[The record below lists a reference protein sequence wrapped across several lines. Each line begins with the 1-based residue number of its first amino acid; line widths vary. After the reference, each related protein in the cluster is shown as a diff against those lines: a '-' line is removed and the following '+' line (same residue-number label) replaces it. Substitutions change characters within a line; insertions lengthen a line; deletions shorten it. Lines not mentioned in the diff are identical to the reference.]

1 MLQKLFIQHYAII
14 DSIDISFSEKLNIIT
29 GETGAGKSI
38 LVGAMGLI
46 LGERADSNVLF
57 DSERKCIVEGIFTT
71 DQRKDIQKFIAENDL
86 DATDEI
92 IIRRE
97 VSANGKSRAF
107 INDTPVTLVQLKQLA
122 SMLVDLHQ
130 QFDTLELGDSDFQR
144 DIIDALAGHQ
154 QTLTDYQ
161 RIYARYTQT
170 EKQLSL
176 ARQQQASAQK
186 ELDYNRFLFS
196 ELEDAALKENELEDI
211 EAELKVLN
219 NAELIKASLG
229 KVQFTLQEGD
239 QPVVQQ
245 LKALSNQLQSA
256 EQYHTGIPALIQR
269 LQSAQIE
276 LRDIAGE
283 AEQINEALE
292 FDAARI
298 QLLSERL
305 DTGYKLLKKHGVQTT
320 AELLSIQENLEQQL
334 TQILHLDEAIGRLEK
349 EAAAQLKEATV
360 LAATLTAGRTKQIA
374 PLEKKTEK
382 LLAQVG
388 MPNARLRVNMSA
400 SALGP
405 YGADGIEF
413 LFDANKSNRF
423 EPLKKVAS
431 GGELSR
437 LMLCIKSLVAASVE
451 LPTLIFDEIDS
462 GISGEAAKQVG
473 IIMKALG
480 RSHQVI
486 AITHQP
492 QIAAKADLHFFV
504 YKQER
509 NGKIHTQIRQLNEEE
524 RVDAIARMLGG
535 EKPTPVVLNNA
546 REMIT
551 T

>member
-57 DSERKCIVEGIFTT
+57 DSESKCIVEGVFTA
-71 DQRKDIQKFIAENDL
+71 DKRKDIQKFIAENDL
-86 DATDEI
+86 DAADEI

-97 VSANGKSRAF
+97 VSASGKSRAF
-107 INDTPVTLVQLKQLA
+107 VNDTPVTLVQLKQLA
-122 SMLVDLHQ
+122 AMLVDLHQ

-154 QTLTDYQ
+154 ETLAEYQ
-161 RIYARYTQT
+161 RIYAAYIQA
-170 EKQLSL
+170 EKQLLS
-176 ARQQQASAQK
+176 AKQQQSSAQK
-186 ELDYNRFLFS
+186 ELDYNKFLFS
-196 ELEDAALKENELEDI
+196 ELEEAALKDNEIEDI
-211 EAELKVLN
+211 EVELKTLN

-229 KVQFTLQEGD
+229 KVAFTLQEGD
-239 QPVVQQ
+239 QPIVQQ
-245 LKALSNQLQSA
+245 LKMLSHQLQPA
-256 EQYHTGIPALIQR
+256 EQYHTDIPALIQR

-276 LRDIAGE
+276 LRDIADE
-283 AEQINEALE
+283 AEQINAALE
-292 FDAARI
+292 FDTARI
-298 QLLSERL
+298 QLLNERL
-305 DTGYKLLKKHGVQTT
+305 DTGYKLLKKHGVQST
-320 AELLSIQENLEQQL
+320 AELLTIQGNLEQQL
-334 TQILHLDEAIGRLEK
+334 TQILHLDEDISRLEK
-349 EAAAQLKEATV
+349 EAAAQLKTATA
-360 LAATLTAGRTKQIA
+360 LAATLTAGRSKQIS

-382 LLAQVG
+382 LLTQVG
-388 MPNARLRVNMSA
+388 MPNARLKVNLSP
-400 SALGP
+400 SSIGP
-405 YGADGIEF
+405 YGSDNIEF

-492 QIAAKADLHFFV
+492 QIAAKADMHFFV
-504 YKQER
+504 YKQEK
-509 NGKIHTQIRQLNEEE
+509 NGKIHTQIRQLDDEE

-546 REMIT
+546 REMIAT
-551 T
+551 

>member
-144 DIIDALAGHQ
+144 DIIDALAGHPE
-154 QTLTDYQ
+154 TFTDYQ
-161 RIYARYTQT
+161 RVYARYIQT

-186 ELDYNRFLFS
+186 ELDYNKFLFS
-196 ELEDAALKENELEDI
+196 ELEDAALKENELEDT
-211 EAELKVLN
+211 EAELKTLN

-239 QPVVQQ
+239 QPIVQQ
-245 LKALSNQLQSA
+245 LKMLSNQLQPA
-256 EQYHTGIPALIQR
+256 EQYHAGIPALIQR

-276 LRDIAGE
+276 LRDIGDE

-298 QLLSERL
+298 QLLNERL
-305 DTGYKLLKKHGVQTT
+305 DTGYKLLKKHGVQAT
-320 AELLSIQENLEQQL
+320 AELLSIKENLEQQL
-334 TQILHLDEAIGRLEK
+334 TQILHLDEAISRLEK
-349 EAAAQLKEATV
+349 EASAQLKEVTG
-360 LAATLTAGRTKQIA
+360 LAATLTAGRSKQIA

-388 MPNARLRVNMSA
+388 MPNARLKVNLFPA
-400 SALGP
+400 ALGP
-405 YGADGIEF
+405 YGADSIEF

-492 QIAAKADLHFFV
+492 QIAAKADIHFFV

-509 NGKIHTQIRQLNEEE
+509 NGKIHTQIRQLNDEE

-535 EKPTPVVLNNA
+535 EKPTPIVMNNA

>member
-14 DSIDISFSEKLNIIT
+14 DSIDITFSEKLNIIT

-57 DSERKCIVEGIFTT
+57 DSESKCIVEGVFAA
-71 DQRKDIQKFIAENDL
+71 DKRRDIQKFIAENDL
-86 DATDEI
+86 DARDEI

-144 DIIDALAGHQ
+144 DIIDALAGHTE
-154 QTLTDYQ
+154 TLTDYQ
-161 RIYARYTQT
+161 RIYARYIHT

-196 ELEDAALKENELEDI
+196 ELKDAALKENELEDI
-211 EAELKVLN
+211 EAELKTLN
-219 NAELIKASLG
+219 NAELIKGSLG

-239 QPVVQQ
+239 QPIVHH
-245 LKALSNQLQSA
+245 LKMLSNQLQPA
-256 EQYHTGIPALIQR
+256 EQYHAGISALIQR

-276 LRDIAGE
+276 LRDIADE

-298 QLLSERL
+298 QLLNERL

-334 TQILHLDEAIGRLEK
+334 TQILHLDEAISRLEK
-349 EAAAQLKEATV
+349 EMAAKLKEVTA
-360 LAATLTAGRTKQIA
+360 LAATLTAGRSKQIA

-388 MPNARLRVNMSA
+388 MPNARLRVNLSPA
-400 SALGP
+400 ALGP

-509 NGKIHTQIRQLNEEE
+509 NSKIHTHIRQLNDEE
-524 RVDAIARMLGG
+524 RVEAIARMLGG
-535 EKPTPVVLNNA
+535 EKPTPVVMNNA

>member
-1 MLQKLFIQHYAII
+1 MLQKLFIRHYAII

-57 DSERKCIVEGIFTT
+57 DSDSKCIVEGVFTT
-71 DQRKDIQKFIAENDL
+71 DKRKDIQKFIAENDL
-86 DATDEI
+86 DAADEI

-107 INDTPVTLVQLKQLA
+107 VNDTPVTLVQLKQLA

-144 DIIDALAGHQ
+144 DIIDALAGHPE
-154 QTLTDYQ
+154 TLAGYQ
-161 RIYARYTQT
+161 RIYARYIQT

-211 EAELKVLN
+211 EAELKILN

-245 LKALSNQLQSA
+245 LKALANQLQSA
-256 EQYHTGIPALIQR
+256 EQYHAGIPALIQR
-269 LQSAQIE
+269 LQSAHIE
-276 LRDIAGE
+276 LRDIADE

-298 QLLSERL
+298 QLLNERL

-320 AELLSIQENLEQQL
+320 AELLSIKGNLEQQL
-334 TQILHLDEAIGRLEK
+334 TQILHLDEAISRLEK
-349 EAAAQLKEATV
+349 EAAAQLKEVTA
-360 LAATLTAGRTKQIA
+360 LAATLTAGRAKQIA

-388 MPNARLRVNMSA
+388 MPNARLKVSLSA

-405 YGADGIEF
+405 YGADSIEF

-423 EPLKKVAS
+423 ESLKKVAS

-492 QIAAKADLHFFV
+492 QIAAKADMHFFV

-509 NGKIHTQIRQLNEEE
+509 NGKIHTQIRQLNDEE

-535 EKPTPVVLNNA
+535 EKPTPVVMNNA

>member
-14 DSIDISFSEKLNIIT
+14 DSIDITFSEKLNIIT

-57 DSERKCIVEGIFTT
+57 DSESKCIVEGIFTT
-71 DQRKDIQKFIAENDL
+71 DKRKDIQKFIAENDL

-144 DIIDALAGHQ
+144 EIIDALAGHTE
-154 QTLTDYQ
+154 TLTDYQ
-161 RIYARYTQT
+161 RIYARYIHT

-196 ELEDAALKENELEDI
+196 ELKDAALKENELEDI
-211 EAELKVLN
+211 EAELKTLN
-219 NAELIKASLG
+219 NAELIKGSLG

-239 QPVVQQ
+239 QPIVHH
-245 LKALSNQLQSA
+245 LKMLSNQLQPA
-256 EQYHTGIPALIQR
+256 EQYHAGIPALIQR

-276 LRDIAGE
+276 LRDIADE

-298 QLLSERL
+298 QLLNERL

-334 TQILHLDEAIGRLEK
+334 TQILHLDEAISRLEK
-349 EAAAQLKEATV
+349 EMAAKLKEVTA
-360 LAATLTAGRTKQIA
+360 LAATLTAGRSKQIA

-388 MPNARLRVNMSA
+388 MPNARLRVNLSPA
-400 SALGP
+400 ALGP

-492 QIAAKADLHFFV
+492 QIAAKADMHFFV
-504 YKQER
+504 YKEER
-509 NGKIHTQIRQLNEEE
+509 NGKIHTQIRQLNDEE

-535 EKPTPVVLNNA
+535 EKPTPVVMNNA